1 LDAQAAPVEEPL
13 DQEQTES
20 REMFNRLTATP
31 FTKEGDRSIFGS
43 AVAGI
48 PGALES
54 VYDYGKDVVTAP
66 SPSAKLLADIFVT
79 GGAMKQSAKED
90 PIGYLGETLPPFAQV
105 NALNQAEELT
115 NLANEARRNGN
126 QEEANRIEQWIG
138 VTLMGAFPFLP
149 GKVKPKIPGNRV
161 ARGTP
166 ELPLLEGELLPAGA
180 GRTSSRELLDDL
192 SGDTPIETPLQLEG
206 PAPRPEGPTLAPE
219 VGEAVKMLDEV
230 EEAIDLY
237 PQSNSQ
243 RTQLGSSTV
252 PSYEKARKVLGE
264 GKTLDFGAGRGEGAE
279 KIGADTFEPYPRK
292 GFAPTYSSAAD
303 IPDAKYKNITS
314 LNVLNVMP
322 RSVRDEAVNDI
333 GRILKPGGKA
343 VVTTRGRDVL
353 KAKGNLGPEP
363 MSIFTTN
370 DTYQKGFTQPELRNY
385 IQGQLGEGFVI
396 SNLPE
401 KIGQAGVLIKKRP
414 SIKAADR
421 AMAGRKAEK
430 IIASQPIV
438 KASEALGQLMEQGFN
453 KTAATQSDRT
463 IVGGGNIGGA
473 AFPVLSEADPNYAG
487 KVWGV
492 MDSGTASRLTNLTT
506 PETAWTT
513 MLGAATQLKT
523 NPIVFDKLKRAF
535 VSSMKKGNLSPELAE
550 KININLAVTFGEG
563 ADIRDPNIW
572 SQANTFEK
580 RAALADV
587 MMGQGL
593 SPKQGGVALGGE
605 KSGKGVIF
613 KPSEILI
620 KETDKALLHPIHGG
634 DAATFAAGPRMFS
647 LDGSADYRPDLHPG
661 FPTLLGGKDL
671 QVNMQA
677 TPTEVYLP
685 DFHRQFKKDNP
696 DRKKPGYYD
705 LTLGKKGEGIP
716 SQNLTDDYIRHL
728 LREGFNEGGE
738 VKNKKRAKT

>member
-1 LDAQAAPVEEPL
+1 MLENIL
-13 DQEQTES
+13 S
-20 REMFNRLTATP
+20 
-31 FTKEGDRSIFGS
+31 G
-43 AVAGI
+43 AGKI
-48 PGALES
+48 PES
-54 VYDYGKDVVTAP
+54 VANYFVRPDETGGP
-66 SPSAKLLADIFVT
+66 SLVSPRQVGSDIAAL
-79 GGAMKQSAKED
+79 GGAMKEGLKED
-90 PIGYLGETLPPFAQV
+90 PVGFALDVLPVTGEIRSGMDVDKFSTM
-105 NALNQAEELT
+105 
-115 NLANEARRNGN
+115 ANEARAAGDTKAADLYEQIVTLSAAGTLPLMGLGARAGRRAAINAA
-126 QEEANRIEQWIG
+126 EEAIKK
-138 VTLMGAFPFLP
+138 GAL
-149 GKVKPKIPGNRV
+149 
-161 ARGTP
+161 
-166 ELPLLEGELLPAGA
+166 
-180 GRTSSRELLDDL
+180 
-192 SGDTPIETPLQLEG
+192 GD
-206 PAPRPEGPTLAPE
+206 AA
-219 VGEAVKMLDEV
+219 KMLDEV

-322 RSVRDEAVNDI
+322 RSVRDEAVNHI

-696 DRKKPGYYD
+696 DRTKPGYYD